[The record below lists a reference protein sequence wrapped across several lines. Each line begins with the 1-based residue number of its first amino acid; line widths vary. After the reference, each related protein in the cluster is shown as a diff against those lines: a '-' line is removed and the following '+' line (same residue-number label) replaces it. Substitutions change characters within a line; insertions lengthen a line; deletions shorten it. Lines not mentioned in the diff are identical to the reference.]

1 VDFNF
6 PCSNS
11 GSLKQVLQQL
21 ILIPLFMYFISKS
34 TSGSLFFLPEADEWR
49 GKVWA
54 IIKER
59 QNIDFLIL
67 TKRIDRFMASLPTD
81 WGMGYD
87 NVNIGCTVE
96 TQEMADYRLPLFLS
110 YPIKRRF
117 IAVSPILEK
126 IDLTKYLHGIQ
137 HVTVSG
143 ENGRDTR
150 VCDYEWVL
158 DIRNQ
163 CKEADKTFWFKST
176 GTHFKRGGVVEKI
189 NPFKQGSLAKE
200 MNIDISDGKKLF

>member
-1 VDFNF
+1 
-6 PCSNS
+6 
-11 GSLKQVLQQL
+11 
-21 ILIPLFMYFISKS
+21 
-34 TSGSLFFLPEADEWR
+34 
-49 GKVWA
+49 
-54 IIKER
+54 
-59 QNIDFLIL
+59 
-67 TKRIDRFMASLPTD
+67 MASLPTD

-117 IAVSPILEK
+117 IAVSPVLEK

-176 GTHFKRGGVVEKI
+176 GTHFSKR
-189 NPFKQGSLAKE
+189 FKR
-200 MNIDISDGKKLF
+200 